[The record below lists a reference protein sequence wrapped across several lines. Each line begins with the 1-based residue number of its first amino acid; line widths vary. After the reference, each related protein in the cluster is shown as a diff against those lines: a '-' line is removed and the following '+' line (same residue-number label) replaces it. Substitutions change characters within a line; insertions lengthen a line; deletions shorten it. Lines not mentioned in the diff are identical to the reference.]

1 MSLQPIISNNKEL
14 SFSRYHSSLKIDY
27 ASGVSAITVYSISQ
41 FAINQIL
48 LIGEYGNE
56 GSEIIKTHASTAPT
70 GYTVTLASN
79 LAKPHPKDTPVY
91 IIAYD
96 QIEFS
101 HADTLTGDKTVLATS
116 NIDPEED
123 EMMYED
129 TANTSG
135 YYFTRY
141 VNSIPTP
148 DTYSDYSD
156 AIPYDGLPVNT
167 VGYAIDTAMNE
178 LSARF
183 TEKLTFGMLI
193 GFVTQMLRL
202 VRGKLKS
209 WSKYQEFDYNIG
221 TMSQGVRRYAMPSTI
236 YDPNSNR
243 SILNLRVGKE
253 FPITYIDR
261 SEYLQA
267 TEGTAYTEV
276 ATQAAVSATS
286 LVLDDTSDLPDSG
299 SIDVYVS
306 GTKYTIEY
314 TDNTKSTNTLTVEDD
329 QITVILPVDSP
340 IWYGVEE
347 NDPQYYSV
355 WDSYIYPW
363 PMITSTYEGENLTMD
378 FNTDIETIDSQMDY
392 IYGTKFDMLIP
403 YLKWKIR
410 AIVENSNKE
419 DLNDPSYQ
427 EFRELLADALKND
440 YSAEIDS
447 FQPRGNVVYG
457 GRKGLYKR

>member
-1 MSLQPIISNNKEL
+1 MSLQPIFVNPKEI

-41 FAINQIL
+41 FAINLVL

-70 GYTVTLASN
+70 GFTITLASSTT
-79 LAKPHPKDTPVY
+79 KSHSKDTPVY
-91 IIAYD
+91 IIDYD

-101 HADTLTGDKTVLATS
+101 HADTLTGGKTLLGSSPYA
-116 NIDPEED
+116 IDPEED
-123 EMMYED
+123 EMHYND
-129 TANTSG
+129 TTSTSG

-141 VNSIPTP
+141 KNSITS
-148 DTYSDYSD
+148 DYSDYSD

-193 GFVTQMLRL
+193 GFAIQMLHL

-209 WSKYQEFDYNIG
+209 WSKYQEFDYNVG

-276 ATQAAVSATS
+276 ATEAAVSATS

-314 TDNTKSTNTLTVEDD
+314 TDNTKSTNTLTVGSD

-340 IWYGVEE
+340 VWYGVEE

-355 WDSYIYPW
+355 WDGYIYPW

-410 AIVENSNKE
+410 AIVENSGKE
-419 DLNDPSYQ
+419 DLKDLSYQ
-427 EFRELLADALKND
+427 EFRELLADSLKND
-440 YSAEIDS
+440 YLAEIDS